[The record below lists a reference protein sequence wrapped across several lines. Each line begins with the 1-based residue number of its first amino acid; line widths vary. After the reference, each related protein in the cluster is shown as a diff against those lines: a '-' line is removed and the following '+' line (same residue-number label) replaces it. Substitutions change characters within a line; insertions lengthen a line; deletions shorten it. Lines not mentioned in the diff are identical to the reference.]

1 MSRIGKKPVPIPE
14 KVDVK
19 IEGNSIR
26 VKGPKGELSLSLPMA
41 LSAERKENQ
50 IELRI
55 VKEEGRAGALHGLFR
70 AMTANMITGVT
81 TGYTKRL
88 ELFGVGYR
96 AAVAGKDLSL
106 QLGFS
111 HPVVF
116 HPPDGITLSVEGQNK
131 VVVGGI
137 DKQKVGQVAAEI
149 RNIRPVEPYKGKGV
163 RYEGEQ
169 YLKKAGKAAKAAGG
183 AGGAKA

>member
-1 MSRIGKKPVPIPE
+1 MSRIGKKPVVIPE
-14 KVDVK
+14 KVEVK
-19 IEGNSIR
+19 IEGNLLR
-26 VKGPKGELSLSLPMA
+26 VKGPKGELSLSIPPELI
-41 LSAERKENQ
+41 AEKTEKQ
-50 IELRI
+50 LELRI

-70 AMTANMITGVT
+70 ALTSNLMTGVT

-96 AAVAGKDLSL
+96 AALSGKDLQL

-111 HPVVF
+111 HPVLV
-116 HPPDGITLSVEGQNK
+116 HPPEGISFTVEGQNK

-137 DKQKVGQVAAEI
+137 DKQKVGQIAAEI
-149 RNIRPVEPYKGKGV
+149 RSIRPVEPYKGKGV

-169 YLKKAGKAAKAAGG
+169 FLKKAGKAAKAAGG
-183 AGGAKA
+183 AGGGKA

>member
-1 MSRIGKKPVPIPE
+1 MSRIGKLPIAIPE
-14 KVDVK
+14 KVEVNV
-19 IEGNSIR
+19 EGQLIR
-26 VKGPKGELSLSLPMA
+26 VKGPKGELTLTLPPEITA
-41 LSAERKENQ
+41 AKSEKQLEIKIQKN
-50 IELRI
+50 
-55 VKEEGRAGALHGLFR
+55 EGRAGALHGLFR
-70 AMTANMITGVT
+70 ALTSNMMVGVT
-81 TGYTKRL
+81 TGFSKRL

-96 AAVAGKDLSL
+96 AALLGKDLQL

-111 HPVVF
+111 HPILF
-116 HPPDGITLSVEGQNK
+116 HPPEGITLSVEGTGK
-131 VVVGGI
+131 VVISGI
-137 DKQKVGQVAAEI
+137 DRQKVGQAAAEI